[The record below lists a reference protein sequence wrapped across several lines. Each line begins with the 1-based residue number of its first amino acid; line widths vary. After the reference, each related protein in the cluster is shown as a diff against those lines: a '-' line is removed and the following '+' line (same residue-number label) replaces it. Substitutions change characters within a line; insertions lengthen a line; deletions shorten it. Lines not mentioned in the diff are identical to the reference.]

1 VRDAAPR
8 QNHFAWQGPG
18 DSLRASNPAIEGI
31 RVGRLEERVAIIT
44 GGAGGIGAATGRLFC
59 EEGASVVLVDLDA
72 DAMATACTEIRKH
85 VPGARVHDVIADV
98 GVESAAAKIVAE
110 AKRAFGQI
118 DVLVNNAGIRAY
130 EPLAEARRETWE
142 RIIAVN
148 LLSYAYLS
156 REALPALRAS
166 GHGSI
171 VNVSSMHAFIPRAG
185 MGQYDVTKSGIVSM
199 TRTLAFEEARH
210 GVRVNAVCPGATL
223 TPFHEKRFAAAGQTR
238 DEIDAVAARSCLMR
252 RWASPREIAYPILWL
267 ASEEASYVTGTALMA
282 DGGGLTS

>member
-1 VRDAAPR
+1 MARL
-8 QNHFAWQGPG
+8 QG
-18 DSLRASNPAIEGI
+18 
-31 RVGRLEERVAIIT
+31 RVAIIT
-44 GGAGGIGAATGRLFC
+44 GGAGGIGAATGRLLC
-59 EEGASVVLVDLDA
+59 EEGARVVLVDLDPH
-72 DAMATACTEIRKH
+72 AMAAASADIRGL
-85 VPGARVHDVIADV
+85 VPGAEVHEVIADV
-98 GVESAAAKIVAE
+98 GAEESAAKIVA
-110 AKRAFGQI
+110 ATQRAFGRI
-118 DVLVNNAGIRAY
+118 DVLVNNAGIRSY
-130 EPLAEARRETWE
+130 EPLAEAKRETWE

-156 REALPALRAS
+156 RAALPALRAS

-210 GVRVNAVCPGATL
+210 RVRVNAVCPGATL

-238 DEIDAVAARSCLMR
+238 AEIEAIAARSCVLR

-267 ASEEASYVTGTALMA
+267 ACEEASYITGAALMV
-282 DGGGLTS
+282 DGGGFAG

>member
-1 VRDAAPR
+1 M
-8 QNHFAWQGPG
+8 
-18 DSLRASNPAIEGI
+18 
-31 RVGRLEERVAIIT
+31 GRLDGKVAIIT
-44 GGAGGIGAATGRLFC
+44 GGAGGIGVATGRLFC
-59 EEGASVVLVDLDA
+59 EEGASVVLVDLA
-72 DAMATACTEIRKH
+72 TDAMAQACAEIRKH
-85 VPGARVHDVIADV
+85 VPGAQVCDVIADV
-98 GVESAAAKIVAE
+98 GAEESAALVVAE
-110 AKRAFGQI
+110 TKRAFGRI
-118 DVLVNNAGIRAY
+118 DVLVNNAGIRSY
-130 EPLAEARRETWE
+130 EPLAEAKRETWE

-166 GHGSI
+166 GRGCI

-238 DEIDAVAARSCLMR
+238 EDVDAIAARSCLLR
-252 RWASPREIAYPILWL
+252 RWAAPREIAYPILWL

-282 DGGGLTS
+282 DGGGLTPT